1 MRVLV
6 LLLAFHLP
14 ADVEEPAAVLLRLL
28 QLARVLVR
36 VRARV
41 GVGVRVRVRVRVR
54 GASCSSPVSL
64 QWWVGSR

>member
-1 MRVLV
+1 MTY
-6 LLLAFHLP
+6 LP

-28 QLARVLVR
+28 QLARVLLG

-41 GVGVRVRVRVRVR
+41 RVKARVGVRVRVR

>member
-1 MRVLV
+1 
-6 LLLAFHLP
+6 P

-41 GVGVRVRVRVRVR
+41 GVRVRVR

-64 QWWVGSR
+64 EWWVGSRWVSK